1 MISVLRFERFRRI
14 GRDQRD
20 VQPAHL
26 GEFQAIIHL
35 MQIVCVNGA
44 GQLRPEQYFGPVVDF
59 CAARLTL

>member
-1 MISVLRFERFRRI
+1 
-14 GRDQRD
+14 